1 MEDTYEHID
10 LTTLQE
16 VERLLTTTEFATIDD
31 LAQRVSYAGVPSG
44 PATSRSM
51 PSHPR
56 QQVPATRTDVIVSEG
71 TAPLPKRR

>member
-31 LAQRVSYAGVPSG
+31 LAERFVHSAPSGAGVSMPVRPSG
-44 PATSRSM
+44 GSVMTVAP
-51 PSHPR
+51 
-56 QQVPATRTDVIVSEG
+56 DVVGGEA